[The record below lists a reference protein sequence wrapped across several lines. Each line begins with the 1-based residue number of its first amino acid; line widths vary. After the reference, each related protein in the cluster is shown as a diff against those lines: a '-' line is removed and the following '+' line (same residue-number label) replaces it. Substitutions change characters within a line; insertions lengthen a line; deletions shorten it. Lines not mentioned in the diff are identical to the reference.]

1 MTADIDA
8 HLLLGT
14 EQEAR
19 LAPLVDAV
27 RADPATL
34 ARHVARAARVVG
46 RGPGPYGRRVEDV
59 ARSRLLLAA
68 CEVLGPDAAADVVA
82 AQYTTGDADE
92 RRAVLLALPA
102 LDGAEGI
109 GAAAVPVVLD
119 ALRTNAT
126 RLVAAAMGPYAAVHL
141 AADDWRH
148 GVLKCLFTGV
158 PVAAVADLHAR
169 RDSELDRMVRAFA
182 EERRAAGR
190 DVPDD
195 AVRLL
200 AATG

>member
-1 MTADIDA
+1 MITDIDA
-8 HLLLGT
+8 QLLLGS

-19 LAPLVDAV
+19 LRPLVAAV

-68 CEVLGPDAAADVVA
+68 CETVGPEGAADVVA

-102 LDGAEGI
+102 LDATAAI

-119 ALRTNAT
+119 ALRTNDT
-126 RLVAAAMGPYAAVHL
+126 RLVAAAMGPYAVAHL
-141 AADDWRH
+141 PADDWRH

-158 PVAAVADLHAR
+158 PLAAVADLHAR
-169 RDSELDRMVRAFA
+169 RDGELDRMVRAFA

-200 AATG
+200 AAP